1 MSCNTAGAEETIHYY
16 RGRVI
21 YLESSKS
28 PHCPATTEQKAEV
41 LLIGGKYAGKLV
53 VVHNTYIEGDIYL
66 NVLFEKGMDL
76 ILVATEKNGSLSQ
89 IYFHDVARE
98 RGIVFLL
105 GIFTLLLLLVGK
117 KQGLKTII
125 TMIFTGIVIVK
136 IILPLILAGYDPVL
150 VTTVSAIII
159 IIFTLLF
166 IGGTKAKTFAAILG
180 SVCGVIIAGFLALW
194 AGEMSY
200 LTGFSSEEAQMLFF
214 MDKPVD
220 IRGLLFAGIII
231 GSLGAITDAGISVA
245 SAAAEIKRANKRI
258 STYNLITAALN
269 VGRDIIGTMSNTL
282 VLAYVGGATP
292 LLLLLLG
299 DKTPWLRI
307 INLDLIATEVVRGVA
322 GSIGLI
328 ISVPV
333 TAVVAGLLMARR

>member
-1 MSCNTAGAEETIHYY
+1 M
-16 RGRVI
+16 
-21 YLESSKS
+21 
-28 PHCPATTEQKAEV
+28 
-41 LLIGGKYAGKLV
+41 
-53 VVHNTYIEGDIYL
+53 
-66 NVLFEKGMDL
+66 
-76 ILVATEKNGSLSQ
+76 
-89 IYFHDVARE
+89 
-98 RGIVFLL
+98 
-105 GIFTLLLLLVGK
+105 FTLLLLLVGK

-159 IIFTLLF
+159 IFFTLLF

-194 AGEMSY
+194 AGGMSY

-299 DKTPWLRI
+299 YETPWLKI

-322 GSIGLI
+322 SSIGLI

-333 TAVVAGLLMARR
+333 TAVVAGLLMGRRRG